1 MAEYTA
7 VLLEAAGI
15 QEYIFSSNHL
25 AQNVGAS
32 ELVEQVSEEWLVE
45 TFPDVSIRA
54 NASLDGDQKFRLDEQ
69 QTLPEVDAEVIYR
82 GGGKA
87 LVMFVEKSTAEK
99 FIKKLSRKVI
109 EQAPGLNLVV
119 VYEQFDWEKRAL
131 ASVHRELRIQ
141 LAARKLDRHFSAPLA
156 GLGVTAKCVYTGMP
170 AVGWD
175 DDEKLVGHDAA
186 ERKKSLGE
194 KPRLIS
200 AEVAAKLK
208 AERFAQKRLADLIK
222 DLHEENPEFARN
234 LKEKFEFA
242 QNFNDFGEKGTSSYI
257 AVIHADGNGMG
268 KRFSAIDEAYN
279 APAQNREYI
288 RRLREF
294 SESIHDR
301 ADHALKTVIKHLME
315 RWSEYQFRPIVFGG
329 DDVTF
334 VCEGHLGL
342 TIAAEYLRA
351 YSGKPLTDGK
361 LPYARA
367 GVAVVKSHYPFSRA
381 YDLAANQLAKEA
393 KKKINALKQFDKES
407 AAIMDWHF
415 STSGVELG
423 LDEIRK
429 REYTAKNGKS
439 SLLMRP
445 IRIRVADEQPE
456 SKMNVWRTWTNF
468 SNLVEA
474 FQTHDDW
481 KERRNKIKA
490 LRAALRQGPE
500 AVKLFLRNY
509 DLHELPPI
517 PEQPN
522 MQLQGWQGD
531 DCGYFDAIEAI
542 DFFISFSKK
551 TGRQNP

>member
-1 MAEYTA
+1 MAKYTA

-32 ELVEQVSEEWLVE
+32 ELVEQISEKWLKE
-45 TFPDVSIRA
+45 IFRDASIIA
-54 NASLDGDQKFRLDEQ
+54 NVPLDDDQKFHLDERQ
-69 QTLPEVDAEVIYR
+69 VPEVGAEVIYR

-87 LVMFVEKSTAEK
+87 LLMFTDQATAEK
-99 FIKKLSRKVI
+99 FIRKLSRRVV
-109 EQAPGLNLVV
+109 EEAPGLNLVV
-119 VYEQFDWEKRAL
+119 VHDQFDWEEHAL
-131 ASVHRELRIQ
+131 ASVHRELRIK
-141 LAARKLDRHFSAPLA
+141 LAARKLDRQFSAPLV

-200 AEVAAKLK
+200 AEVAAKLR

-222 DLHEENPEFARN
+222 DLQKENPEFTKN

-242 QNFNDFGEKGTSSYI
+242 QSFNDFGEKGTSSYI

-294 SESIHDR
+294 SKSIHDR

-315 RWSEYQFRPIVFGG
+315 HWSENQFRPIVFGG

-351 YSGKPLTDGK
+351 YSSKPLTDGK

-381 YDLAANQLAKEA
+381 YDLAANQLAREA
-393 KKKINALKQFDKES
+393 KKKINLLKQFDKES
-407 AAIMDWHF
+407 AAVMDWHF
-415 STSGVELG
+415 STRGIELG

-429 REYTAKNGKS
+429 REYTAKNGKP
-439 SLLMRP
+439 LLMRP
-445 IRIRVADEQPE
+445 IRIRVADEQQE
-456 SKMNVWRTWTNF
+456 SKMNVWRTWSNF
-468 SNLVEA
+468 SNLVRA
-474 FQTHDDW
+474 FQTHEAW
-481 KERRNKIKA
+481 RERRNKIKA

-509 DLHELPPI
+509 DLEELPPI

-522 MQLQGWQGD
+522 MKEQGWQGGE
-531 DCGYFDAIEAI
+531 CGYFDAIEAI
-542 DFFISFSKK
+542 DFFISFKENGE
-551 TGRQNP
+551 T